1 MLELFKDALTLGLI
15 LSVVTSLI
23 ARFVPNEKLFAWGV
37 KFGKLLNG
45 FGTSKVGSIAWEK
58 IEDFLIN
65 SVGEFLRG
73 IKSGL
78 DDSEGG

>member
-1 MLELFKDALTLGLI
+1 MLDLLNDTLTLGLFLGLI
-15 LSVVTSLI
+15 TSLI
-23 ARFVPNEKLFAWGV
+23 ARFVPNEKLFSWGV
-37 KFGKLLNG
+37 KIGQLLNG
-45 FGTSKVGSIAWEK
+45 FGTSKIGSIAWEK

-65 SVGEFLRG
+65 SIGEFFRG